1 MNDPTIFETTV
12 FVGLLLLLI
21 YTISHLYIK
30 LDFVFFGELELFK
43 YVISNIDE
51 GCGGPVRPI
60 DEIDGDDRLHPSRIS
75 GEHYDTIR
83 KDYSL
88 FNIMRN
94 KYDRFTLFTA
104 DAGDFVFRA

>member
-30 LDFVFFGELELFK
+30 LDFVFFGKLELFK

-60 DEIDGDDRLHPSRIS
+60 DEIDGDDRLHPSQI
-75 GEHYDTIR
+75 GGKHYDAIR
-83 KDYSL
+83 KYHRL
-88 FNIMRN
+88 FYVMRN
-94 KYDRFTLFTA
+94 EYHRFTLFTA
-104 DAGDFVFRA
+104 DAGDFVL

>member
-1 MNDPTIFETTV
+1 MNGPTIFETTV

-30 LDFVFFGELELFK
+30 LDFVFFGKLELFK

-75 GEHYDTIR
+75 GEHYDAVR
-83 KDYSL
+83 KDHRL
-88 FNIMRN
+88 FDIMRN
-94 KYDRFTLFTA
+94 EYNRFALFTA
-104 DAGDFVFRA
+104 DARDFVL

>member
-1 MNDPTIFETTV
+1 MNGPTIFETTL

-30 LDFVFFGELELFK
+30 LDFVFFGKLELFK

-75 GEHYDTIR
+75 GKHYNTVCKNHR
-83 KDYSL
+83 L
-88 FNIMRN
+88 FDIMRN
-94 KYDRFTLFTA
+94 EYDRFTLFTA
-104 DAGDFVFRA
+104 DTGAFIL

>member
-1 MNDPTIFETTV
+1 MNGPTIFETTL

-30 LDFVFFGELELFK
+30 LDFVFFGKLELFK

-75 GEHYDTIR
+75 GEHYDAIR
-83 KDYSL
+83 KNYSL

-104 DAGDFVFRA
+104 DAGDFVL

>member
-43 YVISNIDE
+43 YVVPNIDE
-51 GCGGPVRPI
+51 GCRGPVRPI
-60 DEIDGDDRLHPSRIS
+60 DEIDRDNGLHPTRIS
-75 GEHYDTIR
+75 GKHYNTVCKNYR
-83 KDYSL
+83 L
-88 FNIMRN
+88 FDIMRN
-94 KYDRFTLFTA
+94 EYDRFTLFTA
-104 DAGDFVFRA
+104 DAGDFVL

>member
-30 LDFVFFGELELFK
+30 LDFVFFGKLELFK

-75 GEHYDTIR
+75 GEHYDAIR
-83 KDYSL
+83 KNYSL

-104 DAGDFVFRA
+104 DAGDFVL

>member
-1 MNDPTIFETTV
+1 MVMNDPTIFETTV
-12 FVGLLLLLI
+12 FVRLLLLLI
-21 YTISHLYIK
+21 HTISHLYIK

-75 GEHYDTIR
+75 G
-83 KDYSL
+83 
-88 FNIMRN
+88 
-94 KYDRFTLFTA
+94 
-104 DAGDFVFRA
+104 

>member
-43 YVISNIDE
+43 YVVSNIDE
-51 GCGGPVRPI
+51 GR
-60 DEIDGDDRLHPSRIS
+60 
-75 GEHYDTIR
+75 
-83 KDYSL
+83 
-88 FNIMRN
+88 
-94 KYDRFTLFTA
+94 
-104 DAGDFVFRA
+104 

>member
-30 LDFVFFGELELFK
+30 LDFVFFGKLELFK

-75 GEHYDTIR
+75 GEHYDAIR
-83 KDYSL
+83 KDYRL
-88 FNIMRN
+88 FDIMRN
-94 KYDRFTLFTA
+94 EYNRFTLFTA
-104 DAGDFVFRA
+104 NAGDFVL

>member
-1 MNDPTIFETTV
+1 MNGPTIFETTL

-30 LDFVFFGELELFK
+30 LDFVFFGKLELFK

-75 GEHYDTIR
+75 GEHYDAVR
-83 KDYSL
+83 KDHRL
-88 FNIMRN
+88 FDIMRN

-104 DAGDFVFRA
+104 DAGDFIL

>member
-1 MNDPTIFETTV
+1 MNGPTIFETTV

-30 LDFVFFGELELFK
+30 LDFVFFGKLELFK

-75 GEHYDTIR
+75 GEHYDAVR
-83 KDYSL
+83 KDHRL
-88 FNIMRN
+88 FDIMRN
-94 KYDRFTLFTA
+94 EYDRFTLFTA
-104 DAGDFVFRA
+104 DTGDFIL

>member
-21 YTISHLYIK
+21 YAISHLYIK

-51 GCGGPVRPI
+51 GRRGPVRPI
-60 DEIDGDDRLHPSRIS
+60 DKIDGDNGLHPSRIS
-75 GEHYDTIR
+75 GEHYDAIR
-83 KDYSL
+83 KDHRL
-88 FNIMRN
+88 FYVMRN
-94 KYDRFTLFTA
+94 EYDRFTLFTA
-104 DAGDFVFRA
+104 DAGDFIL